1 MQKFIETVEGENGRP
16 VPGASIT
23 VYNAGTSTPAT
34 IYLSNGGAATANPL
48 TADSTGMFYFYAAD
62 GRYDLLVS
70 YAGATRTIYDI
81 LLEDPVDANV
91 INATTLTA
99 TTGTIGTLNSTTA
112 TLTSATIPTLA
123 STTAT
128 LTSATVPTLG
138 STTATISNGT
148 VTTLASTN
156 ATVTALN
163 AVSATVTTLTATS
176 PNFTSVGVGGAPTTA
191 IGIHH
196 RGSATGATT
205 AYGMLQNNTVQSD
218 VTSSYRG
225 IQISTGTQATSFTLS
240 NLYGTHVS
248 QATFGAGSTVT
259 NQYGHYVDSSMTGA
273 ANNYGYFSGI
283 NSGAGRYNFY
293 AAGDADNYLGG
304 RLGIK
309 TTANNGGNIE
319 VGGVGSFSG
328 TSGYGISQYQ
338 TIPSS
343 VTNQYWCNTTVP
355 STTAAAFT
363 LLDLRHYNASQG
375 TIGAGSSI
383 TNQYGFYVGG
393 TLTGATN
400 NYGFYAAIPSGSNR
414 WNFYATGTALNHFNG
429 RSLFGTTTDDGTN
442 QIQSAGHIA
451 TTVAGQGF
459 KVKEGSNAKMG
470 TATLVAGTVTVSNTS
485 VTANSRIFLT
495 SNADG
500 GIPGFLRVSARSAS
514 TSFTITSS
522 SGTDTSTVAWLILEP
537 A

>member
-70 YAGATRTIYDI
+70 YAGSTRTIYDI

-99 TTGTIGTLNSTTA
+99 TT
-112 TLTSATIPTLA
+112 
-123 STTAT
+123 
-128 LTSATVPTLG
+128 
-138 STTATISNGT
+138 ATISNGT

-156 ATVTALN
+156 ASITALN

-176 PNFTSVGVGGAPTTA
+176 PNFTSIGVGGTPTAA

-196 RGSATGATT
+196 RGSSTGATT

-225 IQISTGTQATSFTLS
+225 IQISTGTQAASFTLS
-240 NLYGTHVS
+240 NLYGTLVS

-273 ANNYGYFSGI
+273 TNNYGYFSAI
-283 NSGAGRYNFY
+283 NS
-293 AAGDADNYLGG
+293 AAG
-304 RLGIK
+304 
-309 TTANNGGNIE
+309 
-319 VGGVGSFSG
+319 
-328 TSGYGISQYQ
+328 
-338 TIPSS
+338 
-343 VTNQYWCNTTVP
+343 
-355 STTAAAFT
+355 
-363 LLDLRHYNASQG
+363 
-375 TIGAGSSI
+375 
-383 TNQYGFYVGG
+383 
-393 TLTGATN
+393 
-400 NYGFYAAIPSGSNR
+400 R
-414 WNFYATGTALNHFNG
+414 WNFYATGTALNYFAG
-429 RSLFGTTTDDGTN
+429 RTLFGTTTDNGVD
-442 QIQSAGHIA
+442 QIQSNGHIA
-451 TTVAGQGF
+451 TITAGQGF
-459 KVKEGSNAKMG
+459 KIKEGANAKMG
-470 TATLVAGTVTVSNTS
+470 TATLVAGAVTVSNTS

-500 GIPGFLRVSARSAS
+500 GIPGFLRVSARTAS

-522 SGTDTSTVAWLILEP
+522 SGIDTSTVAWLILEP

>member
-112 TLTSATIPTLA
+112 TLTSATIPTL
-123 STTAT
+123 
-128 LTSATVPTLG
+128 G

-163 AVSATVTTLTATS
+163 AVSATATTGTVTTLTGTTTRTS
-176 PNFTSVGVGGAPTTA
+176 TLSIGDVITSGNLQRIAGNASAAAFSNSISIEPT
-191 IGIHH
+191 I
-196 RGSATGATT
+196 
-205 AYGMLQNNTVQSD
+205 QSD
-218 VTSSYRG
+218 VTNSYRG
-225 IQISTGTQATSFTLS
+225 VLSRPAVAASVTLPLIAHFYA
-240 NLYGTHVS
+240 NPG
-248 QATFGAGSTVT
+248 TFGAGSSVT
-259 NQYGHYVDSSMTGA
+259 YQFGFYVESTMTGA
-273 ANNYGYFSGI
+273 SNNYAFYGNLSAA
-283 NSGAGRYNFY
+283 AGRWNIHM
-293 AAGDADNYLGG
+293 AGDADNYLGG

-319 VGGVGSFSG
+319 VGGTASFSG
-328 TSGYGISQYQ
+328 TSGYGVSQYQ

-343 VTNQYWCNTTVP
+343 VTNQYWCNTTIP
-355 STTAAAFT
+355 STSAASFA
-363 LLDLRHYNASQG
+363 LSDLRHYNASQG
-375 TIGAGSSI
+375 TIGSGSSI
-383 TNQYGFYVGG
+383 TSQYGYYAGA
-393 TLTGATN
+393 TLTGAAN

-500 GIPGFLRVSARSAS
+500 GTPGFLRVSARSAS

>member
-112 TLTSATIPTLA
+112 TLTSATIPTL
-123 STTAT
+123 
-128 LTSATVPTLG
+128 G

-196 RGSATGATT
+196 RGSSTGATT

-240 NLYGTHVS
+240 NLYGTLVS

-293 AAGDADNYLGG
+293 A
-304 RLGIK
+304 
-309 TTANNGGNIE
+309 
-319 VGGVGSFSG
+319 V
-328 TSGYGISQYQ
+328 
-338 TIPSS
+338 
-343 VTNQYWCNTTVP
+343 
-355 STTAAAFT
+355 
-363 LLDLRHYNASQG
+363 
-375 TIGAGSSI
+375 
-383 TNQYGFYVGG
+383 
-393 TLTGATN
+393 
-400 NYGFYAAIPSGSNR
+400 
-414 WNFYATGTALNHFNG
+414 GTALNYFAG
-429 RSLFGTTTDDGTN
+429 RTLFGTTTDNGND
-442 QIQSAGHIA
+442 QIQSNGHIA
-451 TTVAGQGF
+451 TITAGQGF

-470 TATLVAGTVTVSNTS
+470 TATLVAGAVTVSNTS

-495 SNADG
+495 SNVDG
-500 GIPGFLRVSARSAS
+500 GTPGFLRVSARTAS

-522 SGTDTSTVAWLILEP
+522 SGTDTSTVAWLIVEP